1 MTRLSQRAETNGFA
15 VVAQIAAWVNNR
27 GSCLVAMGF
36 LGLVLARKKRAA
48 TNLVLEPR
56 TQLPQ
61 MPQPPGSLEPPRRR
75 DGEIT
80 DDFVR
85 PPAD

>member
-1 MTRLSQRAETNGFA
+1 MDLLSSLKLPHGLIIAG
-15 VVAQIAAWVNNR
+15 VV
-27 GSCLVAMGF
+27 LVAMGF

-61 MPQPPGSLEPPRRR
+61 MPQPPGSLEPSRRR

-80 DDFVR
+80 DDLAR
-85 PPAD
+85 PRAD